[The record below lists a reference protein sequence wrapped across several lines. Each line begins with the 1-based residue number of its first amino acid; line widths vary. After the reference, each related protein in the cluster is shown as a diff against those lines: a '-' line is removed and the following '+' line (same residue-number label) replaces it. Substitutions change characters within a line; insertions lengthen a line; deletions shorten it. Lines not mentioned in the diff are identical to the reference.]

1 MESHQLS
8 DYTENDEEI
17 EFKGQRVV
25 IHKALP
31 DLSHKKRRRFRYRWH
46 GRKRYHQ
53 PPDDG
58 TWSAEADVDSSQ
70 TEVNA
75 HFPDVRL
82 AEEDN
87 FSIRSVQLEKRST
100 PVPGR
105 SRLLP
110 VTRTASKSCLPKCC
124 FAGGCLT
131 ENSNCFSRRSATEGF
146 ETRSSP
152 TRSCLA
158 GGCQTGSAPAR
169 GCLSGCFRFWKRLLA
184 FSLSTVG
191 LTVLMFFYT
200 VFGGFL
206 FHYIESPR
214 EVATKHGVRE
224 SRRWHVNRLWNL
236 TEQLNILHP
245 DNWSRLAEEVV
256 ANYTLEVYKA
266 TKNDGWDG
274 KGDGESE
281 LQWSFA
287 GSMLYSATVITTIGN
302 SIILTL
308 SQLLWFNFY
317 FLLVEL
323 LFQLVFILLYIGTAR
338 VQRQSR

>member
-8 DYTENDEEI
+8 DYTPNDEEI

-31 DLSHKKRRRFRYRWH
+31 DVSHKKRRRFRYRWH
-46 GRKRYHQ
+46 DRKRYHQ
-53 PPDDG
+53 PPYDG
-58 TWSAEADVDSSQ
+58 TWSAEADVDSCQ
-70 TEVNA
+70 PEVNA
-75 HFPDVRL
+75 QSPDVRL
-82 AEEDN
+82 AEEDD
-87 FSIRSVQLEKRST
+87 FSIRSIELENRSA
-100 PVPGR
+100 PVRRR

-110 VTRTASKSCLPKCC
+110 VTCTASKSYLAKCC
-124 FAGGCLT
+124 LAGGCLT
-131 ENSNCFSRRSATEGF
+131 ESCKISNCFRRRSAGGSF

-152 TRSCLA
+152 TRSCPP
-158 GGCQTGSAPAR
+158 GSCQTGSSPTR
-169 GCLSGCFRFWKRLLA
+169 GCLPGCFRFWKRLLS

-245 DNWSRLAEEVV
+245 DNWSHLAEEVV

-266 TKNDGWDG
+266 TKINQITRHSRGG
-274 KGDGESE
+274 N
-281 LQWSFA
+281 
-287 GSMLYSATVITTIGN
+287 TVEE
-302 SIILTL
+302 
-308 SQLLWFNFY
+308 FP
-317 FLLVEL
+317 
-323 LFQLVFILLYIGTAR
+323 
-338 VQRQSR
+338 